1 MAAERVAQI
10 CGPLWGGEVLHNYYL
25 VFLFPA
31 IFLILSISL
40 MLSSWSWMDDSKF
53 KKGKTMIF
61 FSFSTMLEFLHQ
73 FYAKFRVPITS
84 TLSKPKWGLK
94 HRYSRIA
101 IVVPFCHFSPLKWPF
116 GAIFDSKRTENANF
130 SGSDAPRLI
139 SVVRVRERYRD
150 WLFLDVRGHVATPCL
165 PKGLNVLYILAQTN
179 FSNYLYSLWS
189 YKRRFDKHHDFC
201 IILARFYWPW
211 SCS

>member
-53 KKGKTMIF
+53 KKGNFRII
-61 FSFSTMLEFLHQ
+61 LEFLHEI
-73 FYAKFRVPITS
+73 YAKSIVLN
-84 TLSKPKWGLK
+84 LSDSFVKFE
-94 HRYSRIA
+94 YSYSEVDTI
-101 IVVPFCHFSPLKWPF
+101 CHFSTLKWSFCLSTMKNP
-116 GAIFDSKRTENANF
+116 NF

-139 SVVRVRERYRD
+139 S
-150 WLFLDVRGHVATPCL
+150 
-165 PKGLNVLYILAQTN
+165 
-179 FSNYLYSLWS
+179 S
-189 YKRRFDKHHDFC
+189 
-201 IILARFYWPW
+201 
-211 SCS
+211 

>member
-84 TLSKPKWGLK
+84 TLSKPEWGLK

-139 SVVRVRERYRD
+139 SVVRVRERIP
-150 WLFLDVRGHVATPCL
+150 WLIVSRCSRPRSDPLFTQRVECFVYFGSNKLFKLFILPLILQEAVR
-165 PKGLNVLYILAQTN
+165 
-179 FSNYLYSLWS
+179 
-189 YKRRFDKHHDFC
+189 
-201 IILARFYWPW
+201 
-211 SCS
+211 